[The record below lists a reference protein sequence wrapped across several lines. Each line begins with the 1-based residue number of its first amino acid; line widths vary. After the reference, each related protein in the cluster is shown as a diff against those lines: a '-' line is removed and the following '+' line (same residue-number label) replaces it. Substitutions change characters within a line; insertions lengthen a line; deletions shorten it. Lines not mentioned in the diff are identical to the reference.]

1 MTVLTDDLIEKAAR
15 AIWEDK
21 TGLLDWSHS
30 CAQDIYR
37 RSARACLTAVLPDVV
52 EACAKVAE
60 DNSTWGVGENGGEE
74 WPSPYE
80 LAEAI
85 RSLLEG
91 K

>member
-1 MTVLTDDLIEKAAR
+1 MTVLTDDLIEKAAE
-15 AIWEDK
+15 AIE
-21 TGLLDWSHS
+21 LVEAHS
-30 CAQDIYR
+30 SEAY
-37 RSARACLTAVLPDVV
+37 ARACLTAVLPDVV

-60 DNSTWGVGENGGEE
+60 DNSTWAESAKMAAGMT
-74 WPSPYE
+74 PSPYE